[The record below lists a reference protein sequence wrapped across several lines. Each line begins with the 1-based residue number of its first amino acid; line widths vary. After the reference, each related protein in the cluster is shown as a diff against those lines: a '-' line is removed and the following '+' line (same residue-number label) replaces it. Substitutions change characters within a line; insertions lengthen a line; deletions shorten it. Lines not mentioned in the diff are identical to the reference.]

1 MAITW
6 KNLDGQNV
14 GVRLT
19 GGSTSVNAL
28 SVDVVT
34 GATSS
39 PYLTASQ
46 LTFLQSA
53 AQNLF
58 DLVPAGERA
67 TVTFLTRLL
76 TVAPADDQTLTLSA
90 SVAGSTA
97 TLVATVG
104 GTPANL
110 IFHVPHSVQGYNAW
124 ASALTGGGGPPPAPS
139 NSTFTADCLAGDA
152 VGACVYITGPTVA
165 GVVQVATA
173 DPSDDSKM
181 PAVGIITA
189 KASATSCTVQ
199 RAAIADLTGSAVALT
214 AGDQAWVGL
223 SGLVVGV
230 PPLASASG
238 SGYVVLQPIGVAT
251 DAQGV
256 EVSVGL
262 PVLRDYA

>member
-28 SVDVVT
+28 TVNVVT
-34 GATSS
+34 GDVTSA
-39 PYLTASQ
+39 YLTESQ
-46 LTFLQSA
+46 VTFLRSA
-53 AQNLF
+53 ALNLF

-76 TVAPADDQTLTLSA
+76 TVAPADDQTLALSA
-90 SVAGSTA
+90 SVAGSLA

-124 ASALTGGGGPPPAPS
+124 ASALTGGGGPPPTPS

-152 VGACVYITGPTVA
+152 VGACVFITGPTVA

-173 DPSDDSKM
+173 VPSDSSKM

-199 RAAIADLTGSAVALT
+199 RASIADLTGSAVALT
-214 AGDQAWVGL
+214 AGRQTWVGL
-223 SGLVVGV
+223 SGLPVTTT
-230 PPLASASG
+230 PLAAASP
-238 SGYVVLQPIGVAT
+238 SGYVILQPIGVAT

-262 PVLRDYA
+262 PVVRDHA

>member
-6 KNLDGQNV
+6 KSLDGQNV

-76 TVAPADDQTLTLSA
+76 TVAPADDQTLALSA

-97 TLVATVG
+97 TLVATAG
-104 GTPANL
+104 ATPANL

-124 ASALTGGGGPPPAPS
+124 ASALTGGAGPSPTPS
-139 NSTFTADCLAGDA
+139 NSTFTADCLSGDV

-165 GVVQVATA
+165 GIVQVATA
-173 DPSDDSKM
+173 DPSNAAKM
-181 PAVGIITA
+181 PAVGIITS

-199 RAAIADLTGSAVALT
+199 RAAVADLTGSAVSLT
-214 AGDQAWVGL
+214 PGSQSWVGL
-223 SGLVVGV
+223 SGLVVTAV
-230 PPLASASG
+230 PLAIASG
-238 SGYVVLQPIGVAT
+238 SGYVILQPIGVAT
-251 DAQGV
+251 DLKGV

>member
-19 GGSTSVNAL
+19 GGSTTVNAL
-28 SVDVVT
+28 SVDVLT
-34 GATSS
+34 GVVTSS
-39 PYLTASQ
+39 YLTAPQ
-46 LTFLQSA
+46 LSFLQSA

-58 DLVPAGERA
+58 DLVPEGERS

-76 TVAPADDQTLTLSA
+76 TVAPADDQTLALTV
-90 SVAGSTA
+90 SVGGGTA

-104 GTPANL
+104 ATAANL

-124 ASALTGGGGPPPAPS
+124 ASAITGGGGPSPTPS
-139 NSTFTADCLAGDA
+139 NSTFTADCLAGDV

-173 DPSDDSKM
+173 APSDAAKM

-199 RAAIADLTGSAVALT
+199 RAAVADLTGSAATLT
-214 AGDQAWVGL
+214 VGRQAWVGL
-223 SGLVVGV
+223 AGLPVSSA
-230 PPLASASG
+230 PLAAASP
-238 SGYVVLQPIGVAT
+238 SGYVILQPIGVAT
-251 DAQGV
+251 DLQGL

-262 PVLRDYA
+262 PVIRDNA